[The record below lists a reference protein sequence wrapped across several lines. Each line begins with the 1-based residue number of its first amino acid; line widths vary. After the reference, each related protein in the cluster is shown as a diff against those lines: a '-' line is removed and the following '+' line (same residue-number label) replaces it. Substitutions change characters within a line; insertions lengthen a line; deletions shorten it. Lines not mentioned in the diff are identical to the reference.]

1 MTTPSGDPQEILVPL
16 SEEQASIAKR
26 RIVTGRVRVSRV
38 TSEHEQ
44 LLDETLAREQ
54 VEVER
59 TPIGKMVEAPPS
71 VREEGDTIIIPIV
84 EEILVVERRL
94 LLKEEV
100 RVRRVRSSES
110 HRERVML
117 RRQEAII
124 TRDPVEPSLA
134 EEQAS
139 DETVNSN
146 QTIQP

>member
-1 MTTPSGDPQEILVPL
+1 MTTPSSDPQEIVVPL

-26 RIVTGRVRVSRV
+26 RIVTGRVQVSRV
-38 TSEHEQ
+38 TCEHEQ

-59 TPIGKMVEAPPS
+59 TPIGKVVEVPPS

-100 RVRRVRSSES
+100 RVRRVRSRES

-124 TRDPVEPSLA
+124 TRDSVEPSLA
-134 EEQAS
+134 RDAS

>member
-1 MTTPSGDPQEILVPL
+1 MTTPSSDPQEIVVPL

-26 RIVTGRVRVSRV
+26 RIVTGRVQVSRV
-38 TSEHEQ
+38 TCEHEQ
-44 LLDETLAREQ
+44 LLEETLAREQ

-59 TPIGKMVEAPPS
+59 TPIGKVVEVPPS

-124 TRDPVEPSLA
+124 TRDSVEPSLA
-134 EEQAS
+134 GDAS
-139 DETVNSN
+139 DETVNST

>member
-26 RIVTGRVRVSRV
+26 RIVTGRVQVSRV
-38 TSEHEQ
+38 TCEHEQ

-59 TPIGKMVEAPPS
+59 TPIGKVVEVPPS

-124 TRDPVEPSLA
+124 TRDSVEPSLA
-134 EEQAS
+134 GDAS